1 MTKLMYSVFLSLILF
16 VACETTNLS
25 DEMNHSNHSDLKD
38 TTPMTD
44 KSMRSM
50 KKSMNSNK
58 KSMNSNKKS
67 MNSNKKSMN
76 SMNK

>member
-1 MTKLMYSVFLSLILF
+1 MTKLMYSVFLGLILF

-25 DEMNHSNHSDLKD
+25 DEMKNSHDSDLKV
-38 TTPMTD
+38 TTPMPD

-50 KKSMNSNK
+50 KKPM
-58 KSMNSNKKS
+58 KSMKKS

-76 SMNK
+76 SMNKSMNSMDK